1 LTKAKGH
8 CKNNQINQI
17 AMLAPQ
23 GMLPKIMRLPKS
35 RSTGAGQGRKFS
47 EFKLLHSR
55 AELAT
60 AVAYRAYQIA
70 KGNIKFTKCKARSQS
85 LVHAIILFCA
95 SISTPAVL
103 GWNALVQVETSWYD
117 FPSQRRVG
125 SHVVQCRVSSGENHF
140 FVREIPV
147 QVKPNTILQ
156 YYGTS
161 PWCSTNYVTAEFV
174 ESGGQAVSPLF
185 LKVYLDN
192 HPTEKLQA
200 LTGHLMRIAYAQRD
214 SFATGLTDQE
224 WFYVPGMTP
233 FETSWYHPEDI
244 RVVQQFHSRI
254 QTDIPQS
261 VKILSPA
268 YYFQHSSHPFKRGKK
283 IALRGSPTRLLWE
296 FRVVNWTNIQG
307 RSYPAECE
315 FIRYHTIYDRID
327 KENHM
332 PHLIQ
337 KARLVALVEEPNE
350 NVAMFLP
357 TTNMDVVD
365 YRSKHQLHGLEVAY
379 RVGDGRWY
387 DEGDDNW
394 QAIVNKHKQDLVR
407 LLRQLESRQDV
418 SSRYFALLCFLLLTP
433 ALFLGLRTLLVCVK
447 QHQPQNRK
455 ANRNEKNS

>member
-1 LTKAKGH
+1 
-8 CKNNQINQI
+8 
-17 AMLAPQ
+17 MLAPQ

-35 RSTGAGQGRKFS
+35 RSTGAGQGRKLS

-192 HPTEKLQA
+192 HPADKLQA

-214 SFATGLTDQE
+214 SFAPGLSDQE

-233 FETSWYHPEDI
+233 AETSWYKQTDI
-244 RVVQQFHSRI
+244 RVVKQFHPQA
-254 QTDIPQS
+254 QTDIPQN
-261 VKILSPA
+261 VKIYSPA

-296 FRVVNWTNIQG
+296 FRVVNWTNVQG

-315 FIRYHTIYDRID
+315 FIRYHSIYDRIT
-327 KENHM
+327 KENLI
-332 PHLIQ
+332 PHLVQ
-337 KARLVALVEEPNE
+337 KARLVAYVEETNE
-350 NVAMFLP
+350 NVAMYLP
-357 TTNMDVVD
+357 RTGIDVVD
-365 YRSKHQLHGLEVAY
+365 FRPKYQLHGFEVAY
-379 RVGDGRWY
+379 RVHDGRWY
-387 DEGDDNW
+387 DEADEKL
-394 QAIVNKHKQDLVR
+394 QAIVNKHKQDLAR
-407 LLRQLESRQDV
+407 LLRQLEGQQDLAP
-418 SSRYFALLCFLLLTP
+418 SYFALLCLMLFAP
-433 ALFLGLRTLLVCVK
+433 ALFLGLRTLLVYVK
-447 QHQPQNRK
+447 QHQPQKQKGEQR
-455 ANRNEKNS
+455 